1 MKTMNDWKHT
11 GLRSAYGKKV
21 DRAMHE
27 ANNAKRALW
36 EAKQLVRGG
45 LRQGWSDSGMRD

>member
-36 EAKQLVRGG
+36 EAKQLVREGP
-45 LRQGWSDSGMRD
+45 R